1 MFFRAHPLLQVT
13 RLVWLSLP
21 FWAGGAVASGL
32 AGASGPVRYTAE
44 AGLWTAW
51 TIVLVALLVPTTT
64 ALTVVRVLA
73 PAVAG
78 AGVIAAVAGH
88 HLARTIA
95 VVIVA
100 IVLVGLVSTAELGQL
115 FVQGSAYG
123 DETRFPLKPP
133 AGLAL
138 FAAPAAWLLLVGGI
152 ALGPALLAAKVWVA
166 GALVTIVGI
175 AVVVVCARAL
185 HRLSRRFAV
194 IVPAGLVLHDHVL
207 LTDTVLFRRA
217 MVDKVGLAP
226 ADTTALDLT
235 GGAPG
240 LAVEVRL
247 NQEVPIGVAP
257 TRVGQPVRSVSV
269 DALLFAPSRP
279 GRLLAAYQAAKAPPT
294 TSSSSTS

>member
-13 RLVWLSLP
+13 RLGWLSLP
-21 FWAGGAVASGL
+21 FWAGGAVGSGL
-32 AGASGPVRYTAE
+32 AGASAAVRHTAE
-44 AGLWTAW
+44 AGLWAAW
-51 TIVLVALLVPTTT
+51 AIVLVALLVPTTT

-73 PAVAG
+73 PAVVT
-78 AGVIAAVAGH
+78 AGVIAAIAGH

-100 IVLVGLVSTAELGQL
+100 IVLVGLLSTAELGQV

-133 AGLAL
+133 AGLAV
-138 FAAPAAWLLLVGGI
+138 FAVPAAWLLLVGGV
-152 ALGPALLAAKVWVA
+152 AVGPALLAAKVWVG
-166 GALVTIVGI
+166 GAASTVVGV
-175 AVVVVCARAL
+175 ALAVVCARAL

-207 LTDTVLFRRA
+207 LTETVLFRRA
-217 MVDKVGLAP
+217 IVDSVGLAP

-247 NQEVPIGVAP
+247 NQEVPIGIAPSRLGQSARAVA
-257 TRVGQPVRSVSV
+257 V

-279 GRLLAAYQAAKAPPT
+279 GRLLAAYQPPR
-294 TSSSSTS
+294 

>member
-13 RLVWLSLP
+13 RLLWVSLP
-21 FWAGGAVASGL
+21 FWAGGAAAAGV
-32 AGASGPVRYTAE
+32 AGASAPVRYMAE

-51 TIVLVALLVPTTT
+51 AVVLVALLVPTTT

-73 PAVAG
+73 PAVG
-78 AGVIAAVAGH
+78 IAGVIAAIAGH

-100 IVLVGLVSTAELGQL
+100 IVLVGLLSTAELGQV

-138 FAAPAAWLLLVGGI
+138 FGVPAAWLLLVGGI
-152 ALGPALLAAKVWVA
+152 ALGPALLAAKVWVG
-166 GALVTIVGI
+166 GAAATVVGLAL
-175 AVVVVCARAL
+175 AVECARAL

-207 LTDTVLFRRA
+207 LTDTVLFRRTI
-217 MVDKVGLAP
+217 VDNVGLAP

-247 NQEVPIGVAP
+247 NRDVPIGVAP
-257 TRVGQPVRSVSV
+257 SRIGQPPRSLTV

-279 GRLLAAYQAAKAPPT
+279 GRLLAAYQRPRP
-294 TSSSSTS
+294 